1 MIKKLTEFKKKYEMN
16 LNEKGPIWAK
26 IYPKTGECYWNENDY
41 KAAIEYD
48 TDWPEDPATLV
59 AEKEEQ
65 IEIIE
70 NLFAIR
76 QTFKQEIIEIEKSL
90 PFLEDYNFELLQL
103 DARDYCYM
111 IENIER
117 QLEFI
122 L

>member
-16 LNEKGPIWAK
+16 LNEKGPNWAK
-26 IYPKTGECYWNENDY
+26 IDPKTGEWYGNENDY
-41 KAAIEYD
+41 KAAIEND
-48 TDWPEDPATLV
+48 IDWPEDYATLV

-76 QTFKQEIIEIEKSL
+76 QTFKQEIIEIE
-90 PFLEDYNFELLQL
+90 
-103 DARDYCYM
+103 
-111 IENIER
+111 R